1 MIDRIRKAYLW
12 MEISPKDYIL
22 TRILPVF
29 IFSTVFI
36 LSIVILQPAILQDML
51 YYLLFVAVPLFI
63 CIYVV
68 IHPLVI
74 YERLGKSIDEDMH
87 LFVTRLGVLSVAYVS
102 RKEMFDILGE
112 MKEYRALARE
122 VKKVYDLMS
131 KWNIALQRACRL
143 VAEMTPSVLF
153 SDFLTRMAHAIETGE
168 SAEKFA
174 ENEQKATMEEFV
186 VKYRASLG
194 AVEIMNEVFISFAVV
209 VIFIFVFVFILP
221 FLVGENAIYLL
232 AGAGLLF
239 VLGEIF
245 FLYFFATVVP
255 GEHIWQTSGTETER
269 EQKLKRALLYTAL
282 ASGILILPSTFLYL
296 FFAIPLYILVP
307 LIFSPLALTGYLADK
322 EEEIIIRRDENF
334 PSFIRSLG
342 SSAGAMGKETTY
354 ALKKLRQYRFG
365 PLTKNI
371 DDLYKRL
378 NLRINKSLAWKLF
391 GIESGSD
398 LISKFNALYV
408 EGTHIGGN
416 PKQISQIISDNFLT
430 IVGLRKHKYQVSAT
444 TSGILY
450 GLTAGI
456 TFPLYISLYLSNWIQ
471 RLMNSV
477 APPEEYPF
485 LNILHGTVFDTFWLT
500 VICLFVVCVHS
511 FLSAYMLKILKGSH
525 PYVMLKHYCIML
537 WISGIT
543 AAISIYMMQMLLP

>member
-1 MIDRIRKAYLW
+1 MMERFRKAYMW
-12 MEISPKDYIL
+12 MEIPARDYLL

-29 IFSTVFI
+29 LFTIVLIVSIMIVNPDIFQNWLYFLLLFCVPVFI
-36 LSIVILQPAILQDML
+36 CA
-51 YYLLFVAVPLFI
+51 
-63 CIYVV
+63 YVV

-74 YERLGKSIDEDMH
+74 YEKLGKSIDEDMH
-87 LFVTRLGVLSVAYVS
+87 LFVTRLGVLSVAYVT

-143 VAEMTPSVLF
+143 VAEMTPSVIF

-168 SAEKFA
+168 SAERFA

-186 VKYRASLG
+186 VKYRASLN
-194 AVEIMNEVFISFAVV
+194 AVDIMNEVFISFAIV
-209 VIFIFVFVFILP
+209 VIFIFVFVYILP
-221 FLVGENAIYLL
+221 FLIGENAIFLL

-245 FLYFFATVVP
+245 FLYFFASVVP
-255 GEHIWQTSGTETER
+255 GEHIWQTSGIETER
-269 EQKLKRALLYTAL
+269 EKGLRKALVYSIAFSVLLLFPAALLYV
-282 ASGILILPSTFLYL
+282 LY
-296 FFAIPLYILVP
+296 AVPIYILVP
-307 LIFSPLALTGYLADK
+307 LVCTPLAIAGYLADK
-322 EEEIIIRRDENF
+322 EEQLIIRRDENF

-342 SSAGAMGKETTY
+342 TSAGAMGKETTY
-354 ALKKLRQYRFG
+354 ALKKLRHYHFG

-378 NLRINKSLAWKLF
+378 NLRINKNLAWKLF

-416 PKQISQIISDNFLT
+416 PKTISQIISENFMT
-430 IVGLRKHKYQVSAT
+430 ITGLRKHKYQVAST

-456 TFPLYISLYLSNWIQ
+456 TFPLYISLYLSQWIQ
-471 RLMNSV
+471 RLMSSV

-485 LNILHGTVFDTFWLT
+485 LNILHGTVFDPLSLSIISIA
-500 VICLFVVCVHS
+500 VIFVHA

-525 PYVMLKHYCIML
+525 PYVILKHLCIML
-537 WISGIT
+537 WLSGVT
-543 AAISIYMMQMLLP
+543 AGISIYLMQLILP

>member
-1 MIDRIRKAYLW
+1 MIERFKKAYLW

-29 IFSTVFI
+29 LFTAVMIISIMI
-36 LSIVILQPAILQDML
+36 LSPTLLQDWL
-51 YYLLFVAVPLFI
+51 YYLLFVGIPVFV
-63 CIYVV
+63 CIYT
-68 IHPLVI
+68 ILHPLII

-87 LFVTRLGVLSVAYVS
+87 LFVTRLGVLSVAYVT
-102 RKEMFDILGE
+102 RKEIFDILGE

-131 KWNIALQRACRL
+131 KWNIALQKACRL

-186 VKYRASLG
+186 VKYRASLN
-194 AVEIMNEVFISFAVV
+194 AVDIMNEVFTSFAIV

-221 FLVGENAIYLL
+221 FLVGESAFLLL
-232 AGAGLLF
+232 AGASLLF
-239 VLGEIF
+239 VLGEVF
-245 FLYFFATVVP
+245 FLYFFATIVP
-255 GEHIWQTSGTETER
+255 GEHIWQTSGIQTGR
-269 EQKLKRALLYTAL
+269 EKRLNRIFSYSVLGVVLMVFPCAVLYVLWAV
-282 ASGILILPSTFLYL
+282 
-296 FFAIPLYILVP
+296 PLYVLVP
-307 LIFSPLALTGYLADK
+307 IVFSPLAITGYLADK
-322 EEEIIIRRDENF
+322 EEAIIVRRDENF

-378 NLRINKSLAWKLF
+378 NLRINKNYSWKLF

-416 PKQISQIISDNFLT
+416 PKTISQIISDNFL
-430 IVGLRKHKYQVSAT
+430 IILGLRKQKYQVSAT

-450 GLTAGI
+450 GLTVGI
-456 TFPLYISLYLSNWIQ
+456 TFPLYISLYLSYWIQ
-471 RLMNSV
+471 KLMNSV

-485 LNILHGTVFDTFWLT
+485 LNILHGTVFNTFWLT
-500 VICLFVVCVHS
+500 IISIFVVSLHS

-525 PYVMLKHYCIML
+525 PYVMLKHFCIMMWL
-537 WISGIT
+537 SGVT
-543 AAISIYMMQMLLP
+543 AWVSIYMMQMLLP

>member
-1 MIDRIRKAYLW
+1 MIERLRKAYLW
-12 MEISPKDYIL
+12 MDITPKEYIL
-22 TRILPVF
+22 TRILPAF
-29 IFSTVFI
+29 LFTTVFL
-36 LSIVILQPAILQDML
+36 LSLLILQPTILQDVL
-51 YYLLFVAVPLFI
+51 YFLLFVAVPLFI
-63 CIYVV
+63 CVYVV
-68 IHPLVI
+68 LHPLVI

-122 VKKVYDLMS
+122 VKRVYDLMS
-131 KWNIALQRACRL
+131 KWNIALQKACRL

-168 SAEKFA
+168 GAEKFA

-186 VKYRASLG
+186 VKYRSSLN
-194 AVEIMNEVFISFAVV
+194 AVDVMNEVFVSFAVV

-232 AGAGLLF
+232 LGAGFLF

-269 EQKLKRALLYTAL
+269 EKRLKRSFLYTAT
-282 ASGILILPSTFLYL
+282 ASALLLFPASLLYI
-296 FFAIPLYILVP
+296 FVSVPLYILVP
-307 LIFSPLALTGYLADK
+307 FVFTPLAFTGYLADK

-342 SSAGAMGKETTY
+342 SSAGAMGKETTF

-378 NLRINKSLAWKLF
+378 NLRINKNLAWKLF

-416 PKQISQIISDNFLT
+416 PRQISQIISDNFIT
-430 IVGLRKHKYQVSAT
+430 IVGLRKHKYQVCST
-444 TSGILY
+444 TAGILY

-456 TFPLYISLYLSNWIQ
+456 TFPLYISLYLSGWIQ
-471 RLMNSV
+471 RLMSSV

-485 LNILHGTVFDTFWLT
+485 LNILHGTVFDATWLM
-500 VICLFVVCVHS
+500 IISLFVICVHS

-525 PYVMLKHYCIML
+525 PYVMLRHFCIML
-537 WISGIT
+537 WISGFT
-543 AAISIYMMQMLLP
+543 AAISIYMMQLILP